1 MKKLFTL
8 IVAMFAFA
16 NIAKATPSYC
26 LTFVNSEIKAE
37 AHGTQVFYRLPTPL
51 VKDKNYTLTMRVYFE
66 NPFDKG
72 LPFWPYK
79 NGGKTQY
86 TGFNKSSFNAGEW
99 TNVECQ
105 FTAIDDHE
113 FLQFPIGY
121 VNGTMRIDDIVL
133 VEDGTTTNLVNNGSF
148 EDKVDYTSYW
158 SYESMPDN
166 VTWWSW
172 NWAKPIVSWEIYPS
186 PFILGVSGGPLT
198 QDMFHQWNG
207 VDANAEIVG
216 NGNGD
221 YKLNNSTGLAYGHG
235 SVLYDCYADLSA
247 YSKLIVT
254 ASAGEPR
261 FIFNREAHPENKGNI
276 PFEYPQD
283 KDKEGKKFETVVD
296 NGDGTKSYIIDLKSI
311 TAVSGYAHLNCIK
324 GANWANVTVTSMEL
338 IPDGKAV
345 DGYRHFSCNKALDF
359 STVRDIEAY
368 IVPECE
374 DGKVY
379 MKKVTGVVPANTG
392 LILKDVTGASSVT
405 IPTVDRFDSTLVNLL
420 VPVADATEINK
431 AEKGNNY
438 LYDGT
443 KWVAVSAPTAVPAGS
458 CYLPVNS
465 SLVSLVVTDSPI
477 SVGDSGFI
485 EVEGSPYDPD
495 KAPEGGIESAT
506 RPDHGMVDAPSD
518 TTENN
523 QQNGTATGIN
533 SAEAGSE
540 IVSIV
545 TANGA
550 RVNTLQKG
558 INIVTYSNGK
568 RVKVIK

>member
-8 IVAMFAFA
+8 IVSFLLFGLNTYAQENKVLDLTTMPSPSENTTWVMSDDNQSAIFAW
-16 NIAKATPSYC
+16 TTQWY
-26 LTFVNSEIKAE
+26 NSTQLFGAE
-37 AHGTQVFYRLPTPL
+37 DY
-51 VKDKNYTLTMRVYFE
+51 
-66 NPFDKG
+66 
-72 LPFWPYK
+72 
-79 NGGKTQY
+79 TQY
-86 TGFNKSSFNAGEW
+86 QS
-99 TNVECQ
+99 
-105 FTAIDDHE
+105 
-113 FLQFPIGY
+113 L
-121 VNGTMRIDDIVL
+121 R
-133 VEDGTTTNLVNNGSF
+133 
-148 EDKVDYTSYW
+148 
-158 SYESMPDN
+158 
-166 VTWWSW
+166 
-172 NWAKPIVSWEIYPS
+172 IVSEEGTVNH
-186 PFILGVSGGPLT
+186 FR
-198 QDMFHQWNG
+198 
-207 VDANAEIVG
+207 
-216 NGNGD
+216 
-221 YKLNNSTGLAYGHG
+221 
-235 SVLYDCYADLSA
+235 
-247 YSKLIVT
+247 LIV
-254 ASAGEPR
+254 
-261 FIFNREAHPENKGNI
+261 
-276 PFEYPQD
+276 
-283 KDKEGKKFETVVD
+283 KFS
-296 NGDGTKSYIIDLKSI
+296 DGTKQNTINPVNVGEQTYSIEYLAGGDESKISKISEIRLSGADDVTGNVKIKKVELVAGLGSAKLIPLGIDIKTLTGTNTNWGSSIKYPATFDDNNNKWFGDGNGGDEATHVDISAYDRVYLLVSKATNIGVALRFWFWDGTKVVTLFAHPVAEEETADFSSEYKIAAPGVYVVKTNGLEHLKGI
-311 TAVSGYAHLNCIK
+311 KGYAVYSGSEIVVESTYLSNGRKDIK
-324 GANWANVTVTSMEL
+324 AA
-338 IPDGKAV
+338 DGF
-345 DGYRHFSCNKALDF
+345 RHFSSIKALDF
-359 STVRDIEAY
+359 SKVTDIEAY
-368 IVPECE
+368 IVPEYA

-392 LILKDVTGASSVT
+392 LILKDVTGAASVT
-405 IPTVDRFDSTLVNLL
+405 IPAVKPFDSTLVNLL

-465 SLVSLVVTDSPI
+465 SLVSLTVTDSPI

-506 RPDHGMVDAPSD
+506 RPDHGLVDAPSD

-550 RVNTLQKG
+550 KVNTLQKG